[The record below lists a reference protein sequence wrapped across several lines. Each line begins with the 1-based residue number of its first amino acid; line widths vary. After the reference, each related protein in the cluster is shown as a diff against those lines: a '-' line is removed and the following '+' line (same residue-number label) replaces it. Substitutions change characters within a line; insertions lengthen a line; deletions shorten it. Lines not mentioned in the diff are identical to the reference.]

1 MIYKGFFLTKILH
14 FSVDIWLNLW
24 YNTHMNRTNE
34 LLQWAGAGFIVAGH
48 TLNAVGPSMHPWNI
62 VTFSIGTIAFL
73 AWAIRVAN
81 KPQAMVNVVSLTI
94 GLVGLYKAFG

>member
-1 MIYKGFFLTKILH
+1 LWLKYNNFLVDMGRQ
-14 FSVDIWLNLW
+14 SV
-24 YNTHMNRTNE
+24 YNEHMNKTNE

-48 TLNAVGPSMHPWNI
+48 SLNAIGPAVYPWNI

-81 KPQAMVNVVSLTI
+81 KPQAMVNIVSLAI